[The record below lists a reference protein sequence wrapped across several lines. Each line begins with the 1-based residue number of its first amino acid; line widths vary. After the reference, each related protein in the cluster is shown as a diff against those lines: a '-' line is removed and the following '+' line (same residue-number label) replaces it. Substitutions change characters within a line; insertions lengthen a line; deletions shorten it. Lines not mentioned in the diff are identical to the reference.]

1 MVSGL
6 TRLTRK
12 ARSAGHL
19 SKIIRYL
26 SDLLIEHR
34 LGFLEVPPRLIRFSS
49 KGNEVEKLLEPPLV
63 FKELKVDFFL
73 AMIPVRDRALF
84 AGIVA
89 FATFRRI
96 TPDRS

>member
-19 SKIIRYL
+19 SKMIRYL

-34 LGFLEVPPRLIRFSS
+34 LGFFEIPPRLLRFVS
-49 KGNEVEKLLEPPLV
+49 KGNEVEELLEPPLL

-73 AMIPVRDRALF
+73 AMIPVRDRAPF

-89 FATFRRI
+89 FATLRRI